1 MQLKL
6 GIKSD
11 PIQYRYSHSWLFGL
25 LDELDIRYV
34 QLGSFFELYS
44 VEDGFFKELRRQAE
58 KKHIQIKSCFTTH
71 RELGGFF
78 TGNPYLERAARVN
91 YKRYI
96 HAASVLGADYV
107 GSNPGTVYRD
117 NMGYKQAGID
127 CYLKH
132 MKELTVIAKAAGLKG
147 LTIEPM
153 SSSIEP
159 PSTPEEYDYML
170 GELSRYYQA
179 HSDSAVPVY
188 LCGDISHGV
197 ADESG
202 RVVHGNMELFEHG
215 IPNMAEFHFK
225 NTDPLFNSTFGFSP
239 EERERGIVDVD
250 DLIAV
255 VYRRAADWP
264 VEEVV
269 GYYETGGPKM
279 GRDYSDPLLRDEL
292 TESLLYLKDRIEV
305 HEASRERDNSSS
317 NIKR

>member
-1 MQLKL
+1 MELKL

-11 PIQYRYSHSWLFGL
+11 PIQYRYSHPWLFSL
-25 LDELDIRYV
+25 LNELDIRYV

-44 VEDGFFKELRRQAE
+44 VEDGFFKDLRKQAE
-58 KKHIQIKSCFTTH
+58 KKEIRIKSCFTTH

-78 TGNPYLERAARVN
+78 TGNPYLERAARIN

-96 HAASVLGADYV
+96 HVASLLGADYI

-117 NMGYKQAGID
+117 RMEYKQAGID

-132 MKELTVIAKAAGLKG
+132 MKELAVIAHAKGLKG

-159 PSTPEEYDYML
+159 PSFPGEYDYML
-170 GELSRYYQA
+170 GELNRFYAA
-179 HSDSAVPVY
+179 HSDTAVPVY
-188 LCGDISHGV
+188 LCGDISHGL
-197 ADESG
+197 ADASG
-202 RVVHGNMELFEHG
+202 RVLHSHMELFEHG

-225 NTDPLFNSTFGFSP
+225 NTDGMFKATFGFSP

-250 DLIAV
+250 EVIAT
-255 VYRRAADWP
+255 VYRRASDWP
-264 VEEVV
+264 VDEVV

-279 GRDYSDPLLRDEL
+279 GRDYSDPLLREQL
-292 TESLLYLKDRIEV
+292 TESLLYLKERMKA
-305 HEASRERDNSSS
+305 HEAALKEQV
-317 NIKR
+317 